1 MSATVTL
8 KIVEGP
14 LSGAEFVYHAP
25 ALCTVGRS
33 RECSLQ
39 LPNNLLHGTVSR
51 HHCLLEIAPPVV
63 RVCDL
68 GSLNGTFVN
77 GELIGQRAARDRA
90 DLFGIPFAPD
100 RPLEDGDELRVGENV
115 FRVCVTAEK
124 ADDEPAACGDAVLA
138 ESAA

>member
-14 LSGAEFVYHAP
+14 LRGAEFVYDAP
-25 ALCTVGRS
+25 ALCTMGRS
-33 RECSLQ
+33 RDCSLQ

-51 HHCLLEIAPPVV
+51 HHCLLEIDPPTV

-68 GSLNGTFVN
+68 SSLNGTFVN
-77 GELIGQRAARDRA
+77 GELIGQRTARDRA

-115 FRVCVTAEK
+115 FQVRVVVEK
-124 ADDEPAACGDAVLA
+124 EAGNPAACGLPALSEPEV
-138 ESAA
+138 